1 MELST
6 HSIRRFLP
14 NHHPWAKKIAYFDT
28 IDSTNTRA
36 KILAANGAPHGTVL
50 IANHQTGGR
59 GRMGRCFHS
68 PVGSGIYL
76 SVILR
81 PNCTP
86 GELMHLTCA
95 AGAAMCKAVE
105 STTGLCPDIKW
116 INDLVWEGKKLG
128 GILAELSL
136 DPATGK
142 CAYAVVGIGINCNQI
157 AGDFPPEIAEIAASL
172 KQITGKTVCR
182 SRLAAAMI
190 EALHTMSE
198 NLVDGK
204 EAIMDFY
211 RSRCVTVGK
220 EVSVFR
226 FDKVRH
232 GTALDIDT
240 DGGLIVR
247 YADGTVQSVS
257 AGEVSVRG
265 MYGYV

>member
-1 MELST
+1 MELSVDK
-6 HSIRRFLP
+6 IRGFLP
-14 NHHPWAKKIAYFDT
+14 DNHPWANTIAYFDT
-28 IDSTNTRA
+28 IDSTNTHA
-36 KILAANGAPHGTVL
+36 KALAAAGAPHGTVL

-59 GRMGRCFHS
+59 GRMGRSFHS

-81 PNCTP
+81 PDHLP

-95 AGAAMCKAVE
+95 AGAAMCEAVE
-105 STTGLCPDIKW
+105 SATGLCPGIKW

-136 DPATGK
+136 DPTSGK
-142 CAYAVVGIGINCNQI
+142 CAYAVVGIGINCSQN
-157 AGDFPPEIAEIAASL
+157 AGDFPPEIAQIATSL
-172 KQITGKTVCR
+172 KQITGETIDR

-190 EALHTMSE
+190 KELHSMSE
-198 NLVDGK
+198 NLVYGK
-204 EAIMDFY
+204 ESIMDFY
-211 RSRCVTVGK
+211 RSHCVTIGK
-220 EVSVFR
+220 AVSVHR
-226 FDKVRH
+226 FDEVRH
-232 GTALDIDT
+232 GTAMDMDA

-247 YADGTVQSVS
+247 FSDGSIQTVS